1 VTPALNRFLV
11 RLGRWPRRIAV
22 AVCLVLAASSAIDGH
37 SREPR
42 EPVSAAA
49 DPLAALR
56 DGQLAVPVTL
66 KQGGI
71 DGVIKVGDHIGLLTA
86 DVVVA
91 DKLLVLR
98 VAGAATNSDS
108 TASILVAADRATALR
123 IARSAG
129 QDVLAVVDK
138 SP

>member
-11 RLGRWPRRIAV
+11 RLGRWPRRVAV
-22 AVCLVLAASSAIDGH
+22 AVCIVLAASSALDGR
-37 SREPR
+37 SRAPA
-42 EPVSAAA
+42 VALV

-56 DGQLAVPVTL
+56 DGQMAVPVTL
-66 KQGGI
+66 NQGGI
-71 DGVIKVGDHIGLLTA
+71 AGVIKVGDHVGLLTA
-86 DVVVA
+86 ETVVA

-98 VAGAATNSDS
+98 VADGAANSDG

-123 IARSAG
+123 IARSASEG
-129 QDVLAVVDK
+129 ILAVVDK